1 MHEEPPIGTNIRSN
15 VIEQSEREPRGL
27 ILKIQRFTVH
37 DGPGIRSTIF
47 VKGCPLRCQW
57 CSTPESQ
64 SPHREIIT
72 YDQKCLGCGKCA
84 AVCPQGAITME
95 ALGRR
100 VIDWKKCD
108 RCLKCAEVCP
118 AGAIAI
124 AGKYMT
130 VTEVLAEV
138 TSDELFY
145 RNSGGGVTISGGEP
159 LAQPTFVREIFR
171 RLKERGIHTALDT
184 CGFAKWEVLESVLRY
199 VDLVLYDIKH
209 MDTSEH
215 IIGTGQNNALIL
227 ENARKT
233 AARVRTWLRV
243 PLIPGFNDSEENI
256 RKTAEFGREIG
267 AEQVSLLPYHEWGTP
282 TYERIGREYALWGI
296 EKLSDAQIARAKEIC
311 ESAGL
316 PTVIGR

>member
-1 MHEEPPIGTNIRSN
+1 LTD
-15 VIEQSEREPRGL
+15 QSEKELKGL

-64 SPHREIIT
+64 SPHQEIMT
-72 YDQKCLGCGKCA
+72 YDQKCIGCGRCVEA
-84 AVCPQGAITME
+84 CPVGAIRMDPKK
-95 ALGRR
+95 GR
-100 VIDWKKCD
+100 VIDWGKCD
-108 RCLKCAEVCP
+108 RRLKCAEVCP
-118 AGAIAI
+118 TGALAL
-124 AGKYMT
+124 AGKHMT
-130 VTEVLAEV
+130 VDEVLAEV

-159 LAQPTFVREIFR
+159 LAQPKFVREVFR

-184 CGFAKWEVLESVLRY
+184 CGFTKWEVMESVLEY

-209 MDTSEH
+209 MDTSRH
-215 IIGTGQNNALIL
+215 IIGTGQNNSLIL
-227 ENARKT
+227 ENARK
-233 AARVRTWLRV
+233 AAAKARTWLRV

-256 RKTAEFGREIG
+256 RKTAEFGVEIG

-282 TYERIGREYALWGI
+282 SYERLGREYPLWGI
-296 EKLSDAQIARAKEIC
+296 EKLTDARIARAKEIC
-311 ESAGL
+311 ETAGL
-316 PTVIGR
+316 KVAVGK